1 MGDQRN
7 LIVAIVCSVAI
18 ILGFQYFYEL
28 PRIKQQQSAQKAAAS
43 VEQLAAD
50 QPANQPSGNGAQP
63 GAVPGATTAPAAQ
76 APRIDIDNGSLH
88 GSVSLKGGR
97 IDEVTLANYHETV
110 EPSSPEIQLL
120 DPVRGAGAYFA
131 EFGWVADQANPVPV
145 PASDTLWQADGERI
159 GKDQPVTLTW
169 DNGQGLIFK
178 KTLAL
183 DGDYMF
189 TVTRS
194 VTNKTGQQ
202 VKLSPYGLIGRWGTP
217 HTLGYY
223 ILHEGPIGV
232 FQERLEEPNYK
243 DLVEAPKEYTTTG
256 GWLGYTDKYW
266 LTSLVPPQNEPI
278 TATFRHTKDGDL
290 DKYQTDYLG
299 ASTTIAPDQTVDSTE
314 HLFVG
319 AKEVNLLDRYS
330 TDLNIPLFDRAV
342 DFGWFY
348 FLTKPFFH
356 ILNWLYHAT
365 GNYGIAIMGL
375 TLMVKLVLFPLAN
388 KSYKSMSAMKALQP
402 QMTQLRE
409 RFGDDKAKMQTELMA
424 LYKREKV
431 NPVSGCLPIIVQIP
445 VFFSLYKV
453 LFVNIE
459 MRHAPFFGW
468 IKDLSAP
475 DPTTIFNLFGL
486 IPFTPPHF
494 LMIGIWP
501 LIMGLTMFLQQ
512 RLNPQP
518 PDPMQAKLM
527 QFLPLIFI
535 FMFATFPAGL
545 VIYWAWNNSLSVAQ
559 QWYIMRR
566 HGRPAPVPAK
576 T

>member
-28 PRIKQQQSAQKAAAS
+28 PRIKQQQAQQAS
-43 VEQLAAD
+43 Q
-50 QPANQPSGNGAQP
+50 QPAATASSQSSGQAATP
-63 GAVPGATTAPAAQ
+63 GAIPGAAPTPAATAQ
-76 APRIDIDNGSLH
+76 EDAPRVRIDNGTLH
-88 GSVSLKGGR
+88 GSVALKGGR
-97 IDEVTLANYHETV
+97 IDDVTLADYHQTV
-110 EPSSPEIQLL
+110 DPKSPEIQVL
-120 DPVRGAGAYFA
+120 DPVRGPGAYFA
-131 EFGWVADQANPVPV
+131 EYGWVADQANPVPV
-145 PASDTLWQADGERI
+145 PDGNTLWQAQGERV

-169 DNGQGLIFK
+169 QNGQGLTFK
-178 KTLAL
+178 KTLSL
-183 DGDYMF
+183 DADYMF
-189 TVTRS
+189 SVGRS
-194 VTNKTGQQ
+194 VTNTTDRP
-202 VKLSPYGLIGRWGTP
+202 VTLSPYGLIGRWGTP
-217 HTLGYY
+217 PTLGYY

-243 DLVEAPKEYTTTG
+243 DLLEAPKEYTTTG
-256 GWLGYTDKYW
+256 GWIGFTDKYW
-266 LTSLVPPQNEPI
+266 LSSLVPPQNEPV
-278 TATFRHTKDGDL
+278 TATFRHVKDGDL

-299 ASTTIAPDQTVDSTE
+299 APITVAPGQTVDTTE

-319 AKEVNLLDRYS
+319 AKEVNLLDAYS
-330 TDLNIPLFDRAV
+330 NQLNIPLFDRAV

-365 GNYGIAIMGL
+365 GNYGVAIMGL

-409 RFGDDKAKMQTELMA
+409 RYGDDKAKMQSELMA

-431 NPVSGCLPIIVQIP
+431 NPVSGCLPIVVQIP

-468 IKDLSAP
+468 IHDLSAP
-475 DPTTIFNLFGL
+475 DPTTVFNLFGL

-512 RLNPQP
+512 KLNPQP

-566 HGRPAPVPAK
+566 HGRPATVPVK

>member
-7 LIVAIVCSVAI
+7 LIVAIVFSVAI

-28 PRIKQQQSAQKAAAS
+28 PRLKQAQEQQQAAQS
-43 VEQLAAD
+43 VEQLAAN
-50 QPANQPSGNGAQP
+50 QPANQAAAP
-63 GAVPGATTAPAAQ
+63 GAAPGAAPAAAAPVED
-76 APRIDIDNGSLH
+76 APRVRIDNGRLH
-88 GSVSLKGGR
+88 GSMSLKGGR
-97 IDEVTLANYHETV
+97 IDEVKLANYHETV
-110 EPSSPEIQLL
+110 DPTSPEIELL
-120 DPVRGAGAYFA
+120 NPTRGEGAYFA

-145 PASDTLWQADGERI
+145 PDAQTLWQADGERI
-159 GKDQPVTLTW
+159 GVDQPVTMTWQNGQGLTFRKSLSLDRDFMFKVVRSVTNDTDQPVTL
-169 DNGQGLIFK
+169 
-178 KTLAL
+178 
-183 DGDYMF
+183 
-189 TVTRS
+189 
-194 VTNKTGQQ
+194 
-202 VKLSPYGLIGRWGTP
+202 SPYGLLGRWGTP

-232 FQERLEEPNYK
+232 FQERLEEPNYT
-243 DLVEAPKEYTTTG
+243 DVVEGPHEYSSTG

-266 LTSLVPPQNEPI
+266 LTSLVPPQDRAMN
-278 TATFRHTKDGDL
+278 ATFRHTKDGNL

-299 ASTTIAPDQTVDSTE
+299 GPVTVAPGQTVDMTE

-330 TDLNIPLFDRAV
+330 EELNIPLFDRAV

-365 GNYGIAIMGL
+365 GNYGIAILGL
-375 TLMVKLVLFPLAN
+375 TLLVKLVLFPLAN

-402 QMTQLRE
+402 QMEQLRE
-409 RFGDDKAKMQTELMA
+409 RFADDKAKMQTELMA

-431 NPVSGCLPIIVQIP
+431 NPVSGCLPILVQIP
-445 VFFSLYKV
+445 VFFALYKV
-453 LFVNIE
+453 LFVSIE

-468 IKDLSAP
+468 IQDLSAP

-486 IPFTPPHF
+486 IPWSPPHF

-501 LIMGLTMFLQQ
+501 LIMGATMFLQQ

-518 PDPMQAKLM
+518 PDPLQAKLM
-527 QFLPLIFI
+527 QYLPLIFI

-545 VIYWAWNNSLSVAQ
+545 VIYWAWNNTLSVIQ

-566 HGRPAPVPAK
+566 HGRPAPTPAK